1 MPAFTAIIL
10 AAGYSSRMGRFKP
23 LLTLGDKSAVAW
35 AAGAFRDGGVT
46 DISVVTG
53 HAGAELE
60 PELRQLGVA
69 ILRNPAYDSGMY
81 SSIRAA
87 IASLAPDVD
96 ACFLLPVDI
105 PLIRP
110 TTIAA
115 LSARYNDDGPA
126 VLYPRFAGKRGH
138 PPLIARRLF
147 DEILAG
153 DGTGGL
159 RALLARHD
167 AAEIDVA
174 DEGILLDMDT
184 PEDYTRLAEM
194 ARHRHLPS
202 AAECEAIL
210 ELHGIAE
217 PVRRHGR
224 AVAAVALAL
233 SNSLDK
239 VDPQLVVAAS
249 LLHDIAKGRQDHAAA
264 GAALIAALGYPAVA
278 KVIGSHMDFDFTGD
292 LPDEAAVVF
301 TADKL
306 VREDK
311 RVPLESRFQPAF
323 ERFAE
328 QPEALAAARRKYQ
341 SAGKVLAAIQARA
354 GANLAQSLAEC
365 GVPS

>member
-1 MPAFTAIIL
+1 MSRFAALVL

-23 LLTLGDKSAVAW
+23 LLPLGDKSAVAW
-35 AAGAFRDGGVT
+35 ATRAFHDGGIT
-46 DISVVTG
+46 DIGVVTG
-53 HAGAELE
+53 HASAELE
-60 PELRQLGVA
+60 PELRRLGVA
-69 ILRNPAYDSGMY
+69 VLRNPAYDSGMY
-81 SSIRAA
+81 SSIRAG
-87 IASLAPDVD
+87 IASLAPEVD

-115 LSARYNDDGPA
+115 LSAHYNDNGPA

-153 DGTGGL
+153 DGAGGL

-194 ARHRHLPS
+194 ARRRHLPS

-210 ELHGIAE
+210 EIHGVAE

-233 SNSLDK
+233 SRNLDNL
-239 VDPQLVVAAS
+239 DPQLVVAAA
-249 LLHDIAKGRQDHAAA
+249 LLHDIAKGQPAHAEA
-264 GAALIAALGYPAVA
+264 GAALLAGLGYPELAGAVA
-278 KVIGSHMDFDFTGD
+278 RHMDFDLGD
-292 LPDEAAVVF
+292 GQLDTAAVVF
-301 TADKL
+301 IADKL
-306 VREDK
+306 VRED
-311 RVPLESRFQPAF
+311 RRIPLEARFQPAF
-323 ERFAE
+323 ERFAG
-328 QPEALAAARRKYQ
+328 QPEALAGAQRRYQ
-341 SAGKVLAAIQARA
+341 SALKVLHAIEARA
-354 GANLAQSLAEC
+354 GASCEQLLSVC
-365 GVPS
+365 GVPT